1 MPNTDGSETR
11 ERHPLSFALIRPGEG
26 RPLLLAM
33 AFFFTLL
40 CSYYLLR
47 PLRDAYG
54 AADPER
60 LRWLFLG
67 TFALT
72 MLVQPAFGALV
83 SRFGRPRIV
92 PASYRA
98 LSIITIGLG
107 FLLGRLDGASGV
119 FVRDVFFCWLSV
131 FSIVGVSIFWGL
143 LADLYGRERA
153 LRLFGFVAVGGTLGA
168 IFGSSI
174 SSFANELLPKVGL
187 GPRHLPFL
195 SAACLEICVW
205 IQRSL
210 QRASHS
216 LTSSPAQSEASAP
229 PVSPTASDPIGG
241 TVMAGFRRVA
251 RSPYLTLMCLYV
263 AIYVIGSTL
272 AYDVGARLAKV
283 AFEGDP
289 DGRREFF
296 GKIDLATN
304 VVTLLLQL
312 FASGWVLRKLGVGIG
327 LCAVPLV
334 GVVGFGA
341 LAIEP
346 TLLVLAVFSVARRGA
361 EYGISKPARDAL
373 FTVVSR
379 EDKYK
384 AKLVVDTVIYRG
396 GDAAALWLQFGL
408 ITWGVAASAIAWGL
422 VGLAAAGAV
431 VALALGRGFKTRARN
446 QVQNARES

>member
-1 MPNTDGSETR
+1 MPNTDASETKKS
-11 ERHPLSFALIRPGEG
+11 HPLSFALIRPGEG
-26 RPLLLAM
+26 KPLLLAM

-67 TFALT
+67 TFGLT

-92 PASYRA
+92 PGSYRA
-98 LSIITIGLG
+98 LSLITIALG
-107 FLLGRLDGASGV
+107 FLLGRFEGGTGI

-174 SSFANELLPKVGL
+174 ASFANDVLPKVGL
-187 GPRHLPFL
+187 GPQHLPFL
-195 SAACLEICVW
+195 SAACLEVCVW

-210 QRASHS
+210 QRASLS
-216 LTSSPAQSEASAP
+216 LESVPDAPAQDAP
-229 PVSPTASDPIGG
+229 SIAPAASDPIGG

-251 RSPYLTLMCLYV
+251 QSPYLMLVCLYV
-263 AIYVIGSTL
+263 AIYVVGSTL
-272 AYDVGARLAKV
+272 AYDVGARLANT
-283 AFEGDP
+283 AFDGDP

-296 GKIDLATN
+296 GKIDLATS
-304 VVTLLLQL
+304 VVTLILQL
-312 FASGWVLRKLGVGIG
+312 FASGWVLRKLGVGVG

-334 GVVGFGA
+334 GVVGFAA
-341 LAIEP
+341 LAIDP
-346 TLLVLAVFSVARRGA
+346 TLMVLACFSVARRGA

-373 FTVVSR
+373 FTVVPR

-396 GDAAALWLQFGL
+396 GDAASLWLQFAL
-408 ITWGVAASAIAWGL
+408 ITYGVSASVIAWGL
-422 VGLAAAGAV
+422 VGLAGAGVA
-431 VALALGRGFKTRARN
+431 VALLLGRGFRAR
-446 QVQNARES
+446 VLSTAD